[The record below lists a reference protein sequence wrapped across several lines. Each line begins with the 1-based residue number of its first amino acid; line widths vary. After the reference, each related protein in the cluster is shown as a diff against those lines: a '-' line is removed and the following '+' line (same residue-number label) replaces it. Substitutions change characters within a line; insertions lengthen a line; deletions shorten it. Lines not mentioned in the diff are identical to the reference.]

1 MCLLMVVLQASE
13 YMDRAY
19 YSKLQKRFVTSE
31 VYFDE
36 LLFQTLTD
44 ENYEIPIQTKYDSKS
59 II

>member
-1 MCLLMVVLQASE
+1 MALLQALE
-13 YMDRAY
+13 FMDKAY
-19 YSKLQKRFVTSE
+19 YSKLQKRFVTSD

-44 ENYEIPIQTKYDSKS
+44 ENYEMPIQTKYDSKS